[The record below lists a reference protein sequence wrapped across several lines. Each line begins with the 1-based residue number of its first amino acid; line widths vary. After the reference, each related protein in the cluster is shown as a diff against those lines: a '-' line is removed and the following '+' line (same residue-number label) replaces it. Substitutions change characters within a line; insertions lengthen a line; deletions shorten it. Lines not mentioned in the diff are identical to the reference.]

1 MFVKSSLYINNRQPY
16 TAAYRMCSGGQQWWK
31 GVGGAMTELDLTYSV
46 GMHVFLP
53 AKILYHGSL
62 TTPAAVQS
70 LPSCLWAAA
79 A

>member
-1 MFVKSSLYINNRQPY
+1 
-16 TAAYRMCSGGQQWWK
+16 
-31 GVGGAMTELDLTYSV
+31 MTELDLTYSV

-62 TTPAAVQS
+62 TTPTVVQTLAV
-70 LPSCLWAAA
+70 LLWAAA